1 MKNYDEYEEVIK
13 DVSDQLQRARLGDYV
28 ELMQKPSRLLLLN
41 FFAGIA
47 RGLGAVIG
55 FTILGA
61 AVVYVLQKIV
71 LMNLPVLGGII
82 SQIVKLIKLGV
93 K

>member
-1 MKNYDEYEEVIK
+1 MKNYDEYDEVIK
-13 DVSDQLQRARLGDYV
+13 DISDQLQRARLGDYV
-28 ELMQKPSRLLLLN
+28 DLMQKPSRLLLLN

-47 RGLGAVIG
+47 RGFGSAIG

-71 LMNLPVLGGII
+71 VMNLPVLGGII
-82 SQIVKLIKLGV
+82 SQIVKLIKMGV

>member
-1 MKNYDEYEEVIK
+1 MTNYDEYEDVIK
-13 DVSDQLQRARLGDYV
+13 EVSDQLQRARLGDYV

-47 RGLGAVIG
+47 RGLGVVIG
-55 FTILGA
+55 FTIPG
-61 AVVYVLQKIV
+61 AVVIYIIQKIV

>member
-1 MKNYDEYEEVIK
+1 MKNYDQYEEVIK

-28 ELMQKPSRLLLLN
+28 DLMQKPSRLLLLN

-47 RGLGAVIG
+47 RGLGSAIG

-61 AVVYVLQKIV
+61 VLIYVLQKIV
-71 LMNLPVLGGII
+71 VMNLPVLGGIL
-82 SQIVKLIKLGV
+82 SQIIELIKMGV